1 VSRLGYRLRS
11 ARSEKSVADQAD
23 GKGIGLRFP
32 RFLRIRDDKT
42 AEDGPFLSNLL
53 ILTYTN
59 IEMENPQSR
68 IIKKRMFMDFLIS
81 HGLCV
86 LHVSDCEEST
96 GPEQIVEM
104 FESQASVGGQA
115 MARCS
120 VRSS

>member
-1 VSRLGYRLRS
+1 
-11 ARSEKSVADQAD
+11 
-23 GKGIGLRFP
+23 
-32 RFLRIRDDKT
+32 
-42 AEDGPFLSNLL
+42 
-53 ILTYTN
+53 
-59 IEMENPQSR
+59 MENPQSR

-81 HGLCV
+81 YGLCV

-115 MARCS
+115 MARCP

>member
-1 VSRLGYRLRS
+1 MSRLGYRLRS

-68 IIKKRMFMDFLIS
+68 IMDFLIS

-86 LHVSDCEEST
+86 FHVSDCEEST

-115 MARCS
+115 MARCP
-120 VRSS
+120 VRRS